1 MHDLDFDHGHVSVE
15 EQQALAEAI
24 WNADNVELTTVG
36 IDVGSSTSHLMFARV
51 HMQRL
56 TTALSSRFVVVG
68 REVLWRSPI
77 LLTPY
82 VSDNTIDV
90 KQLAVFFDSAFKEAG
105 LTRDKIDSGAVILTG
120 EALKRNN
127 AEAITHLFAAES
139 GKFVCASAGHHME
152 CAMAGHGSGAGALSR
167 KEKTTVM
174 NIDIGGGT
182 TKFALI
188 DKGQIIATA
197 AVEAGGRLI
206 AFDEN
211 NKIVRLEGPALRH
224 AAKAGVE
231 VALGKVLTEADKQKI
246 VDTMVEVMLSVLDQG
261 KLSGI
266 AEELMVTEPLPHSP
280 KPTLITFSGGVAEY
294 IFEREATDRQDL
306 GKLLGRSIVAA
317 VKSKRISAKV
327 VDPGQGIRATVIG
340 ASQFSVQVSGNTIS
354 ISNEKALPMRNVPV
368 LHPNVDLGD
377 TVDSELIANEIKRA
391 HTRFDFTE
399 GEQPVALAFRWKG
412 DPLHARLKALA
423 DGIHMGLHNTIREK
437 KPLVLVL
444 DGDIARTIGEILRRE
459 CDVAGDIVSVD
470 GVQLREFDYVD
481 IGEMIRPT
489 NVVPLVIK
497 SLLFSSPGM
506 AKA

>member
-1 MHDLDFDHGHVSVE
+1 MHDLDFDHGHVSAE
-15 EQQALAEAI
+15 EQQAIAEVI
-24 WNADNVELTTVG
+24 WAADNVELTTVG

-51 HMQRL
+51 HLQRL

-82 VSDNTIDV
+82 LPDNTIDV
-90 KQLAVFFDSAFKEAG
+90 GNLATFFEAAFKEAG

-152 CAMAGHGSGAGALSR
+152 CAMAAHGSGAVALSR
-167 KEKTTVM
+167 KEKKTVM
-174 NIDIGGGT
+174 NVDIGGGT
-182 TKFALI
+182 TKFALV
-188 DKGQIIATA
+188 DKGQLVATA
-197 AVEAGGRLI
+197 AVEVGGRLI

-224 AAKAGVE
+224 AKKAGVD
-231 VALGKVLTEADKQKI
+231 VALGKTLTEKDKQKI
-246 VDTMVEVMLSVLDQG
+246 VDTMVSVMLSILGQEVLEG
-261 KLSGI
+261 L
-266 AEELMVTEPLPHSP
+266 AEELMVTDALPHAP
-280 KPTLITFSGGVAEY
+280 KPELITFSGGVAEY
-294 IFEREATDRQDL
+294 IFEREAGDRQDL
-306 GKLLGRSIVAA
+306 GKLLGQAIVSAI
-317 VKSKRISAKV
+317 KDKRIKPRV

-354 ISNEKALPMRNVPV
+354 ISNEGALPMRNVPV
-368 LHPNVDLGD
+368 LYPHVDLSDG
-377 TVDSELIANEIKRA
+377 VDAELIAGEIKKA
-391 HTRFDFTE
+391 HKRFDFTE

-423 DGIHMGLHNTIREK
+423 DGIHMGLHNTVREK

-459 CDVAGDIVSVD
+459 CDVGGDIVSVD

-497 SLLFSSPGM
+497 SLLFSGPGM
-506 AKA
+506 AK

>member
-1 MHDLDFDHGHVSVE
+1 MHDLDFDHGHVSAE
-15 EQQALAEAI
+15 EQQALAEVI

-51 HMQRL
+51 HLQRL

-90 KQLAVFFDSAFKEAG
+90 SKLATFFDAAFVEAK
-105 LTRDKIDSGAVILTG
+105 LTREQIDSGAVILTG

-152 CAMAGHGSGAGALSR
+152 CAMAAHGSGAAALSR
-167 KEKTTVM
+167 KEKTAVV

-182 TKFALI
+182 TKFAI
-188 DKGQIIATA
+188 VDKGNIVATA
-197 AVEAGGRLI
+197 AVEVGGRLI

-224 AAKAGVE
+224 AQKAGVE

-246 VDTMVEVMLSVLDQG
+246 VDTMLNVMLEVLGQG
-261 KLSGI
+261 TLEGL
-266 AEELMVTEPLPHSP
+266 ADELMVTEALPHEP

-294 IFEREATDRQDL
+294 IFEREAGDRQDL
-306 GKLLGRSIVAA
+306 GRLLGQSIVKAI
-317 VKSKRISAKV
+317 KDKRIKQRV

-354 ISNEKALPMRNVPV
+354 ISNEGVLPLRNIPV
-368 LHPNVDLGD
+368 LYPHVDLSGD
-377 TVDSELIANEIKRA
+377 VDAELIATEIKKA

-399 GEQPVALAFRWKG
+399 GDQPVALAFRWKG
-412 DPLHARLKALA
+412 DPLHSRLKGLA
-423 DGIHMGLHNTIREK
+423 DGIHMGLHNTVRDK

-497 SLLFSSPGM
+497 SLLFSGPAL
-506 AKA
+506 AK

>member
-1 MHDLDFDHGHVSVE
+1 MHDLDFDHGHVSAE
-15 EQQALAEAI
+15 EQQAIAEVI

-51 HMQRL
+51 HLQRL

-82 VSDNTIDV
+82 LPDNTIDV
-90 KQLAVFFDSAFKEAG
+90 GQLAKFFDAAFKEAN
-105 LTRDKIDSGAVILTG
+105 LTRDQIDSGAVILTG

-152 CAMAGHGSGAGALSR
+152 CAMAAHGSGAVALSR

-182 TKFALI
+182 TKFALV
-188 DKGQIIATA
+188 DKGQLVATA
-197 AVEAGGRLI
+197 AVEVGGRLV
-206 AFDEN
+206 AFDD
-211 NKIVRLEGPALRH
+211 KSKLVRVEGPALRH
-224 AAKAGVE
+224 AKKAGVE
-231 VALGKVLTEADKQKI
+231 VALGKTLSDTDKKKI
-246 VDTMVEVMLSVLDQG
+246 VDTMVGVMLEVLAQG
-261 KLSGI
+261 TPKGLTD
-266 AEELMVTEPLPHSP
+266 ELMVTEPLPHAP
-280 KPTLITFSGGVAEY
+280 KPELITFSGGVAEY
-294 IFEREATDRQDL
+294 IFERVAGDRQDL
-306 GKLLGRSIVAA
+306 GRMLGQAIVQAI
-317 VKSKRISAKV
+317 KDKRINARV

-354 ISNEKALPMRNVPV
+354 ISNEGALPMRNVPV
-368 LHPNVDLGD
+368 LYPHVDLSD
-377 TVDSELIANEIKRA
+377 EIDAELIAGEIKKA

-412 DPLHARLKALA
+412 DPLHSRLKALA
-423 DGIHMGLHNTIREK
+423 DGIHLGLHNTVHEK

-444 DGDIARTIGEILRRE
+444 DGDIARTLGEILRKE

-497 SLLFSSPGM
+497 SLLFSAPGM
-506 AKA
+506 AH